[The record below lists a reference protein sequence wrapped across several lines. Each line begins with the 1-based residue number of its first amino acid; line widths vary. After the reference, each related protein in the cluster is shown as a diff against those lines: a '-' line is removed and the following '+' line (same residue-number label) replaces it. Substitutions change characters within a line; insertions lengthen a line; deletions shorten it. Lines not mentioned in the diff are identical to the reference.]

1 MALARAKAFSRRKS
15 VHNRKEWCIM
25 RFTDDYF
32 WVNTIGAALED
43 WEILVRDICL
53 GFLLSGIM
61 LFLITVIFQGMHLF
75 DHDTDIGA
83 DHDISA
89 DHDIGIDH
97 DVSID
102 HDIGIDHDISV
113 DHDIGVDH
121 DVSMD
126 HDVSA
131 DHDISMDSDLDGDYG
146 TPAPLLLLVAT
157 FMLIA
162 GALGTSLYSLGD
174 TVDPYARLGAVV
186 AFLLFCTFLV
196 SWTWGKVAKSSLIEL
211 EIDGVQADDDVVA
224 LTDIDENGGLVRA
237 RYISSDGETG
247 QIKMAAKTL
256 PGVVVPKGA
265 TAYVIDKQGN
275 TLLIDEWPNPS
286 KEVSFKKK

>member
-1 MALARAKAFSRRKS
+1 
-15 VHNRKEWCIM
+15 M
-25 RFTDDYF
+25 RYTDDYF
-32 WVNTIGAALED
+32 WVNTLGAALEG

-83 DHDISA
+83 DHDLSA
-89 DHDIGIDH
+89 DHDIGVDH
-97 DVSID
+97 DV
-102 HDIGIDHDISV
+102 SV

-126 HDVSA
+126 HDVGA
-131 DHDISMDSDLDGDYG
+131 DHDISMDHDLDGDYG

-174 TVDPYARLGAVV
+174 SIDPYARLGAVV
-186 AFLLFCTFLV
+186 AFPLFCTFLV
-196 SWTWGKVAKSSLIEL
+196 SWTWGKVAKSSLVEL
-211 EIDGVQADDDVVA
+211 EIDGVRADDDVVA
-224 LTDIDENGGLVRA
+224 LTNIDENGGLVRA
-237 RYISSDGETG
+237 RYISSEGETG

-265 TAYVIDKQGN
+265 TAYVIDKQGT